1 MTARTVRQEFPFQRV
16 AGPGEAAGPWARCG
30 HVPLEVLAEVPLRP
44 GTVRLAAPGRPGWIG
59 HGSTWRQV
67 PGRQALAML
76 AGTERTAG
84 PVRLVLAER
93 GRKRVLAILAEA
105 EVPHPWAVTGWLGWP
120 DIKPVGTQGPRTSEA
135 LAARSND
142 YWALDL
148 AIRAI
153 GLDRLDTSRANPM
166 PWRAG
171 VSIVIPARGG
181 HDVLPEVVHA
191 LVDAASRLHPGTP
204 WEAVVVDDA
213 SDPPLSLTPSLPQQI
228 RLIRSETQLYCGGAR
243 NHGMAHSRYG
253 LIVFCDAD
261 THLAPDYL
269 TEHIARHLLA
279 SNLITVS
286 LREHVPAHTPVPG
299 RAPDGSRDSR
309 VSAHYPP
316 GRLGLVPVPEPVTV
330 HPLAQTRAFRDF
342 GHGRLLGPVDLP
354 FMVKGNNLALPAA
367 TARSIGFP
375 PDFTGWGPEDV
386 CFAAKAIARGSY
398 VVPVLSTG
406 VFHREHPPRSG
417 SAARRD
423 AELAA
428 NLHRYARRL
437 NERAALPWQGA
448 PSVRVR

>member
-1 MTARTVRQEFPFQRV
+1 MTAWQKFPLHLV
-16 AGPGEAAGPWARCG
+16 AGPGEAAPLWARCG
-30 HVPLEVLAEVPLRP
+30 HLPLEVLVEVPLRT
-44 GTVRLAAPGRPGWIG
+44 GLLLLASPGRPSWIG
-59 HGSTWRQV
+59 HGDTWRQV
-67 PGRQALAML
+67 SGRHVLGML
-76 AGTERTAG
+76 AEA
-84 PVRLVLAER
+84 PQAPSSVRLLLAER
-93 GRKRVLAILAEA
+93 GRRRVLAVLAEA
-105 EVPHPWAVTGWLGWP
+105 EVPDAWALTGWLGWP
-120 DIKPVGTQGPRTSEA
+120 DIKPAGTLGPRTSEA

-148 AIRAI
+148 AARAV
-153 GLDRLDTSRANPM
+153 GLGPMDSSRATPLR
-166 PWRAG
+166 WRAG
-171 VSIVIPARGG
+171 VSVVIPARGV
-181 HDVLPEVVHA
+181 HDVLPEVLHA
-191 LVDAASRLHPGTP
+191 LADSASLLPPGTP

-213 SDPPLSLTPSLPQQI
+213 SEPPLSLPPKLPRQV
-228 RLIRSETQLYCGGAR
+228 RLVRSETQLHCGGAR
-243 NHGMAHSRYG
+243 NYGMTQSRYG

-279 SNLITVS
+279 PNLITVS
-286 LREHVPAHTPVPG
+286 LREHVPAHLSAPD

-309 VSAHYPP
+309 VIAHYAP
-316 GRLGLVPVPEPVTV
+316 GRLGMVPVTMPVTV

-342 GHGRLLGPVDLP
+342 GRGRLLGPVDLP
-354 FMVKGNNLALPAA
+354 FMVKGNNLALPAD

-398 VVPVLSTG
+398 VIPVLSTG

-428 NLHRYARRL
+428 NLDRYARRL
-437 NERAALPWQGA
+437 NERAELPWQG
-448 PSVRVR
+448 PTPPVVIR

>member
-1 MTARTVRQEFPFQRV
+1 MTECQRFPFHLV
-16 AGPGEAAGPWARCG
+16 ADRGEVAALWAGCG
-30 HVPLEVLAEVPLRP
+30 HVPLEVLVEVPLRT
-44 GTVRLAAPGRPGWIG
+44 GLVRLASPGRPSWIG
-59 HGSTWRQV
+59 HGDTWRHV
-67 PGRQALAML
+67 PGRQVLGML
-76 AGTERTAG
+76 AEAPTAG
-84 PVRLVLAER
+84 SSVRLLLAER
-93 GRKRVLAILAEA
+93 GRRRILAVLAEA
-105 EVPHPWAVTGWLGWP
+105 EVPHAWTVTGWLGWP
-120 DIKPVGTQGPRTSEA
+120 DVKPVGTLGARTSEA

-148 AIRAI
+148 AARAV
-153 GLDRLDTSRANPM
+153 GLGPM
-166 PWRAG
+166 DSSHAAPLPWKAG
-171 VSIVIPARGG
+171 VSVVIPARGV
-181 HDVLPEVVHA
+181 HDVLPGVLHA
-191 LVDAASRLHPGTP
+191 LAESASLLPPRTP

-213 SDPPLSLTPSLPQQI
+213 SDPPLSLPRKLPQQI
-228 RLIRSETQLYCGGAR
+228 RLVRSETQLHCGGAR
-243 NHGMAHSRYG
+243 NHGMTCSRYG

-286 LREHVPAHTPVPG
+286 LREHVPTHLPVPD

-309 VSAHYPP
+309 VIAHYTP
-316 GRLGLVPVPEPVTV
+316 GRLGLVSVTEPVTV
-330 HPLAQTRAFRDF
+330 HPLVQTHAFRDF
-342 GHGRLLGPVDLP
+342 GHGRLLGPIDLP
-354 FMVKGNNLALPAA
+354 FMVKGNNLALPAD

-428 NLHRYARRL
+428 NLDRYARRL
-437 NERAALPWQGA
+437 NEHAALPWQGPKPPVA
-448 PSVRVR
+448 IC

>member
-1 MTARTVRQEFPFQRV
+1 MTGQQQFPFRQV
-16 AGPGEAAGPWARCG
+16 AGPGSAAVLWAQSG
-30 HVPLEVLAEVPLRP
+30 HGLLEVLVEVPLP
-44 GTVRLAAPGRPGWIG
+44 SGVLHLAAPGRPSWIN
-59 HGSTWRQV
+59 HGEAWRHV
-67 PGRQALAML
+67 SSRHALDLL
-76 AGTERTAG
+76 ATTPQTAG
-84 PVRLVLAER
+84 PVPVRLLLGER
-93 GRKRVLAILAEA
+93 GRKRVLAVLAEA
-105 EVPHPWAVTGWLGWP
+105 EVPDLWAVTGWLGWP
-120 DIKPVGTQGPRTSEA
+120 DIKPAGTQGPRTSEA

-148 AIRAI
+148 AAGAI
-153 GLDRLDTSRANPM
+153 GLGPMDTGRVPSL
-166 PWRAG
+166 PWWAG
-171 VSIVIPARGG
+171 VSVVIPARGV
-181 HDVLPEVVHA
+181 HDVLPGVLHA
-191 LVDAASRLHPGTP
+191 LAESASRLAPTTP
-204 WEAVVVDDA
+204 WEAIVVDDA
-213 SDPPLSLTPSLPQQI
+213 SEPPLRLPAGLPEQI
-228 RLIRSETQLYCGGAR
+228 RLVRSETQLHCGGAR
-243 NHGMAHSRYG
+243 NHGIARTRYG

-279 SNLITVS
+279 PNLITVS
-286 LREHVPAHTPVPG
+286 LRDHVPAHLPVPD

-309 VSAHYPP
+309 VIAHYEP

-330 HPLAQTRAFRDF
+330 YPVAQTRAFRDF

-354 FMVKGNNLALPAA
+354 FMVKGNNLALPAE

-428 NLHRYARRL
+428 NLDRYARRL
-437 NERAALPWQGA
+437 NERAALPWQNPKPPA
-448 PSVRVR
+448 VVR